1 MILQQQL
8 KLRVQR
14 CLACSERK
22 AWHCSHSWEFF
33 FGEAVS
39 SQHSGCLA
47 VVLGRSVLIF
57 PLGSTLPLCVSV
69 PGSAAEA
76 AASASPPGQVGKNAP
91 LGDSPP
97 SVTLISCRWLAWDVS
112 AMCHTA
118 RGPDEKAGLP
128 GAPGFPTSRGHSEAL
143 CHLGNL
149 GPGTRVRCP
158 RTQKQHSSGRQR
170 QKNTGMGTCLGVDVQ
185 ACSALGQTPPAGRYP
200 ISPWAVAW
208 SVAGTESKYEAVI
221 MNCRCSLKVS
231 TIFMS
236 FYLDAKPGSLGLL
249 GRIVMKSFKDPVA

>member
-1 MILQQQL
+1 MKSGSDLHSYFFNTKCWNSLILQQL

-22 AWHCSHSWEFF
+22 AWHCSYSWEFF

-69 PGSAAEA
+69 SGSAAEA

-112 AMCHTA
+112 GMCHTA

-149 GPGTRVRCP
+149 GPRTRVRCP

-185 ACSALGQTPPAGRYP
+185 ACSASRPDTPSRQVPHLTVG
-200 ISPWAVAW
+200 
-208 SVAGTESKYEAVI
+208 
-221 MNCRCSLKVS
+221 CSLECCGDRVQ
-231 TIFMS
+231 IGGGHYELQM
-236 FYLDAKPGSLGLL
+236 LL
-249 GRIVMKSFKDPVA
+249 KSEHHLHVLLFRC